1 MDATPKHFSPTRN
14 FGKALGLWAL
24 SLACMLAGSTV
35 VHKIM
40 RPLDKIEAEV
50 KASKETVD
58 K

>member
-1 MDATPKHFSPTRN
+1 
-14 FGKALGLWAL
+14 
-24 SLACMLAGSTV
+24 MLAGSTV